1 MTTSNKAI
9 YLKIPILGSS
19 NVGKTTLFNS
29 FRAQTSKRFSYKTN
43 EFIFLENVHHGN
55 YIFNIQIW
63 DAMGINTYKKSKKDI
78 FENASTAIVMYDVSD
93 TTKRSYK
100 DLRNWVERL
109 WVENGN
115 GQIPILIVGNKID
128 LRKSNIPTLHLDEC
142 ISIAKELH
150 QVSTLTIPIV
160 EISAITGD
168 NCYQIF
174 DYLLDL
180 VIDFYLKN
188 SHPFTLST

>member
-1 MTTSNKAI
+1 
-9 YLKIPILGSS
+9 
-19 NVGKTTLFNS
+19 
-29 FRAQTSKRFSYKTN
+29 
-43 EFIFLENVHHGN
+43 
-55 YIFNIQIW
+55 
-63 DAMGINTYKKSKKDI
+63 MGINTYKKSKKDI